1 MYIDVK
7 EGVKKVKSGSL
18 FFKTFGVLSII
29 LLIPSLLCG
38 GIAKIIFGVL
48 LSLDILF
55 VLFILFICFTGR
67 GSKSENIAIR
77 ERLGEDLKTF
87 QNINKEFVQE
97 FCSWYIEWQND
108 ICGKQPGNS
117 DEVMHLGLSLHIT
130 KLSDMS
136 VFEKCEK
143 LYFSGKEI
151 EKADKY
157 RLLELATKLDKS
169 TKDDERDFI
178 KKQII
183 ELIQVY

>member
-1 MYIDVK
+1 
-7 EGVKKVKSGSL
+7 
-18 FFKTFGVLSII
+18 
-29 LLIPSLLCG
+29 
-38 GIAKIIFGVL
+38 
-48 LSLDILF
+48 
-55 VLFILFICFTGR
+55 
-67 GSKSENIAIR
+67 
-77 ERLGEDLKTF
+77 
-87 QNINKEFVQE
+87 
-97 FCSWYIEWQND
+97 
-108 ICGKQPGNS
+108 
-117 DEVMHLGLSLHIT
+117 MHLGLSLHIT